1 VIIPLIIATNN
12 LKRKKKKL
20 RQKKIKNLRQRK
32 KIVLKKVYKL
42 RKYNSINVA
51 LILHYNN

>member
-1 VIIPLIIATNN
+1 MIIPLIIATNN